1 MILDKMY
8 ELLLNDIRQKI
19 NDDLAKI
26 LDERDAQY
34 HHFFKKIELMAQ
46 KINELHLRVNGLS
59 KFDRGNIEQ
68 YISDNQRL
76 INSYSEGVHNVYKE
90 FQEFKDEVSK
100 AFNAVNVM
108 LPEKN
113 KNVHIDDLDLTVR
126 TRNCLLA
133 ENICTINDLCNETGR
148 NLLKIPNFG
157 KKCLREVREA
167 LATLGL
173 VLADC

>member
-8 ELLLNDIRQKI
+8 NLLIDDIRQKI
-19 NDDLAKI
+19 NDDLAKT

-34 HHFFKKIELMAQ
+34 HHFFKKIELIAQ
-46 KINELHLRVNGLS
+46 KVNELHLRVNSLS

-68 YISDNQRL
+68 FISDNQRL

-90 FQEFKDEVSK
+90 FQEFKEEVSK

-113 KNVHIDDLDLTVR
+113 KNAHIDDLDLTVR
-126 TRNCLLA
+126 TRNCLLSV
-133 ENICTINDLCNETGR
+133 NICTIVELCDQTSR

-167 LATLGL
+167 LATFGL
-173 VLADC
+173 VLKDY